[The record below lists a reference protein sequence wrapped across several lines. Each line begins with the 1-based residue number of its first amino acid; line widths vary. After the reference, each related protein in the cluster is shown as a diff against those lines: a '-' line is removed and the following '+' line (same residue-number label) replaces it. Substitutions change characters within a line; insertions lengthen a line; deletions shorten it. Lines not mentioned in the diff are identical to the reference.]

1 MDRKRIAVLFGGS
14 SPEYNVSLHSGHS
27 VIPNIDKEAFE
38 AVPIGITREG
48 DWFRY
53 YGDVDKIASDEWHMD
68 KENCVPAMLVPGRGI
83 HGMAEIKNGEVSTTA
98 IDAAFPLLHGK
109 NGEDG
114 SVQGL
119 LELAGI
125 PVVGCG
131 ILSSALCMDKVKSKK
146 LAGLAGVESP
156 KAFMVTKHSPYEEI
170 FEGMM
175 ELSYPVF
182 VKPVNAGSSIGITK
196 VYRDRDMINAVSEAL
211 KYDCEAIIEEN
222 VDGVEVGCAVIGNQ
236 ELVTGEVDEIELN
249 VDWFDYHE
257 KYSQLKSKIHT
268 PARISDDLSEL
279 IKEASKK
286 IYRAL
291 GCSGFARID
300 LFLTKE
306 GELLFNEAN
315 TIPGITPLSRFPK
328 MMREAGYSFPEL
340 LSKLIELGLD
350 KQ

>member
-1 MDRKRIAVLFGGS
+1 MDKKRIAVLFGGC
-14 SPEYNVSLHSGHS
+14 SPEYDVSLHSGHS
-27 VIPNIDKEAFE
+27 VIPNIDKEAYE
-38 AVPIGITREG
+38 VVPIGITREG
-48 DWFRY
+48 DWFVY
-53 YGDVDKIASDEWHMD
+53 CGDVEKIASDEWHRD
-68 KENCVPAMLVPGRGI
+68 KENCVPAMLAPGRGI
-83 HGMAEIKNGEVSTTA
+83 HGIVELNGGTLQATA
-98 IDAAFPLLHGK
+98 IDAAFPVLHGE

-114 SVQGL
+114 TVQGL
-119 LELAGI
+119 LALAGI

-131 ILSSALCMDKVKSKK
+131 ILSSALCMDKAKSKK
-146 LAGLAGVESP
+146 LVGLAGIKSP
-156 KAFMVTKHSPYEEI
+156 RAFMATTHNSPEEV
-170 FEGMM
+170 FEGM
-175 ELSYPVF
+175 EGLAYPVF

-196 VYRDRDMINAVSEAL
+196 VYGDGDLIGALSEAL
-211 KYDCEAIIEEN
+211 KYGAEAIIEEN
-222 VDGVEVGCAVIGNQ
+222 VDGFEVGCAVIGNH
-236 ELVTGEVDEIELN
+236 ELVTGAVDEIELD

-268 PARISDDLSEL
+268 PARIPEALSES

-291 GCSGFARID
+291 GCSGYARID

-328 MMREAGYSFPEL
+328 MMREAGYAFPEL
-340 LSKLIELGLD
+340 LSKLIELGLE